1 MDQSV
6 MSTWSEEAVRRPDT
20 DVGSGRY
27 TRTCTRA
34 PTHLHAHAR
43 TSLTHKRVYAAGRQ
57 AGRLAPGQI
66 YGIHGRQPG
75 RGVGTGKQ
83 DLPPDTGA
91 ARVRDRGTRVG

>member
-1 MDQSV
+1 MH
-6 MSTWSEEAVRRPDT
+6 
-20 DVGSGRY
+20 
-27 TRTCTRA
+27 TRTNTPARTRA
-34 PTHLHAHAR
+34 NVTHTQAR
-43 TSLTHKRVYAAGRQ
+43 IRDRQ